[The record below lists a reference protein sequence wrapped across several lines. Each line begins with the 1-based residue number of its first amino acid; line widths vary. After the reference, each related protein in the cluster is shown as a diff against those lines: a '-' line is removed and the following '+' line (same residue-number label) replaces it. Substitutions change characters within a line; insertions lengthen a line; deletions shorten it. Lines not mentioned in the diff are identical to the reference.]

1 MKILAIRG
9 RNIASLEGN
18 FAIDF
23 TVEPLLSAGIFA
35 IAGPTGAGK
44 STLLD
49 TLCLALFGRTPR
61 TDVARENNVK
71 LRDVNDDVLLQSDP
85 RFLLRRGTAS
95 GYAEADFLA
104 VNGFRYR
111 ARWSVSRAR
120 DKENGRLKSPQLT
133 VYNLDKEEEIGG
145 SRSDLQASLVELI
158 GLSFEQFTRSVL
170 LAQNDFSTFLK
181 AEQGEKAAL
190 LEKLTGTEH
199 YSAISREI
207 YARNQAAKEAY
218 EKMSGRI
225 RDIEVL
231 PEAEEKALQ
240 SALAEAEKEWQRL
253 EKIKAEQQ
261 ALLEVVRTAEQ
272 QQRQRAAQLKNA
284 EDQLAQAMEGLA
296 KAKEA
301 YTREETLQRQAEL
314 AFTALQPELQAARQL
329 DVRLEAADRECREA
343 ASAEQQA
350 REQWQ
355 AGEEK
360 LLQLREVRQKGE
372 AEIVRLRT
380 WREKYKEKE
389 AVADRQEALL
399 LHLDAAAVAR
409 AGMEKAEKE
418 CQGIR
423 QQAEGLKQEIG
434 RIAQV
439 YAGRQAALQEA
450 ETACRCLEQACR
462 ETDLAALEKE
472 LETIRAER
480 ERLLVEQARGDIRQ
494 LRRRLEK
501 GLPCPVCGSLHHP
514 AVSASEE
521 DPAEENDRTEENRG
535 AEAARLAE
543 AAGPVAEMGPAT
555 EGAGKPSVSAEEKN
569 TGPEKVPDG
578 QETALAEVYKTRI
591 DAMTLRLEQG
601 EGRRAAFAARQQEWS
616 RSQQRLLA
624 LQKEQAVTEGELADR
639 KARLRLAETQRVR
652 AEELQAEQHAAFGK
666 SLAAVDGL
674 FGSTVWQEGW
684 LKNPAVFRKALT
696 DFGRQW
702 QENGEQLQVLERR
715 AEGWK
720 ADCASHESFVSSL
733 RKQYE
738 ETKTRADGKRQQVA
752 ALRLERS
759 RLLGRRPA
767 GEVEESYKQTVEAA
781 RKRLQQLAEIQTVQ
795 AGKAEQ
801 FRGSAGQLSKD
812 LAVAGEN
819 LEARRTAL
827 AACEAAYAEVSGG
840 QPLEEAF
847 ASATQRKTETAFRW
861 RRQVENK
868 QKVSALQSELE
879 SCREASERWAKLNDL
894 AGSADGGKFRRIA
907 QGYTLDVLLGY
918 ANVQLRELTR
928 RYRLE
933 RVPET
938 LALQVIDHDMC
949 DEIRTVHSLSGGESF
964 LVSLALA
971 LGLSS
976 LSSNRM
982 KVESLFID
990 EGFGS
995 LDGETLRLAMDVLE
1009 NLRTQGRKIGVISHV
1024 QEMTERIPVQVRVSR
1039 AGNGRSSIDMISA
1052 V

>member
-9 RNIASLEGN
+9 RNMASLEGN

-120 DKENGRLKSPQLT
+120 DKENGRLKSPCLT
-133 VYNLDKEEEIGG
+133 VYNLDKEEEVGG
-145 SRSDLQASLVELI
+145 SRSDLQARLVELI

-207 YARNQAAKEAY
+207 YTRNQAAKEAY
-218 EKMSGRI
+218 EKIAGRI

-231 PEAEEKALQ
+231 PEPEEKALQ
-240 SALAEAEKEWQRL
+240 AALTEAEKEWQRL
-253 EKIKAEQQ
+253 EKVKTQHQALQEAVKAAQQQQ
-261 ALLEVVRTAEQ
+261 AR
-272 QQRQRAAQLKNA
+272 RAAQLKSA
-284 EDQLAQAMEGLA
+284 EEQLAAATELLS

-301 YTREETLQRQAEL
+301 YALEEERQRQAEA
-314 AFTALQPELQAARQL
+314 AFAALQPELQAARQL
-329 DVRLEAADRECREA
+329 DVQVEAACREYREA
-343 ASAEQQA
+343 ASAEKQA

-355 AGEEK
+355 AGRQK
-360 LLQLREVRQKGE
+360 LAGLRETRQKGE
-372 AEIVRLRT
+372 AEIARLTT

-389 AVADRQEALL
+389 AVADRSEALL
-399 LHLDAAAVAR
+399 LHLDAAGTAR
-409 AGMEKAEKE
+409 EGMEKAEKE
-418 CQGIR
+418 VR
-423 QQAEGLKQEIG
+423 QVRKQWEDLRREIDRIG
-434 RIAQV
+434 RV
-439 YAGRQAALQEA
+439 LAARRTALHEA
-450 ETACRCLEQACR
+450 EAACRRLEQSCR

-472 LETIRAER
+472 LEKIRAER
-480 ERLLVEQARGDIRQ
+480 ERLLVEQARGDIRE

-501 GLPCPVCGSLHHP
+501 GVPCPVCGSLHHP
-514 AVSASEE
+514 AVEA
-521 DPAEENDRTEENRG
+521 AEGSGAESIDRPENDKEAETEENR
-535 AEAARLAE
+535 
-543 AAGPVAEMGPAT
+543 P
-555 EGAGKPSVSAEEKN
+555 EG
-569 TGPEKVPDG
+569 KVPGKEGNRPENPGRDAHIRMPG
-578 QETALAEVYKTRI
+578 ETSGKEAGLAGVYKTRI
-591 DAMTLRLEQG
+591 DALTLRLEEG
-601 EGRRAAFAARQQEWS
+601 EARRAAFAARQQEWG
-616 RSQQRLLA
+616 RCQQQLLA
-624 LQKEQAVTEGELADR
+624 LQKEQTSIEGELAEQ
-639 KARLRLAETQRVR
+639 KARQQLAETQRLR
-652 AEELQAEQHAAFGK
+652 AEEARGEQEALFRK

-674 FGSTVWQEGW
+674 FGNTVWQEGW
-684 LKNPAVFRKALT
+684 LKNPAAFRQTLT

-702 QENGEQLQVLERR
+702 KENGEQLQQLERR

-733 RKQYE
+733 GQHYE
-738 ETKTRADGKRQQVA
+738 AATQRAAGKRSRA
-752 ALRLERS
+752 EALQARRA
-759 RLLGRRPA
+759 RLLKGRSA
-767 GEVEESYKQTVEAA
+767 DEVEQSYKQTAETG
-781 RKRLQQLAEIQTVQ
+781 RKRLLQLAQIQTEQ

-801 FRGSAGQLSKD
+801 FRGSAGQLSTD
-812 LAVAGEN
+812 LAAAAEEWKGRQ
-819 LEARRTAL
+819 AAL
-827 AACEAAYAEVSGG
+827 LACEAAYAETSGG
-840 QPLEEAF
+840 LALDEAF
-847 ASATQRKTETAFRW
+847 ASAAKRKTEAAFRW

-868 QKVSALQSELE
+868 QKAAALQAELE
-879 SCREASERWAKLNDL
+879 SSRKVAEGWAKLNEL

-1024 QEMTERIPVQVRVSR
+1024 QEMTERIPVQVRVLR
-1039 AGNGRSSIDMISA
+1039 AGSGRSSVEVISS

>member
-1 MKILAIRG
+1 M
-9 RNIASLEGN
+9 ASLEGS

-111 ARWSVSRAR
+111 ARWSVGRAR
-120 DKENGRLKSPQLT
+120 DKENGRLKSPSLT
-133 VYNLDKEEEIGG
+133 VYNLDKEEEVGG
-145 SRSDLQASLVELI
+145 SRSDLQARLVELI

-207 YARNQAAKEAY
+207 YTRNQAAKETY
-218 EKMSGRI
+218 EKIAARI

-240 SALAEAEKEWQRL
+240 TALAEAEEEWQRL
-253 EKIKAEQQ
+253 DKVKTQHQALQEAVKAAELQQ
-261 ALLEVVRTAEQ
+261 A
-272 QQRQRAAQLKNA
+272 QRAAQLKSA
-284 EDQLAQAMEGLA
+284 EEQLAAATRLLS

-301 YTREETLQRQAEL
+301 YASEEERQRQAEA
-314 AFTALQPELQAARQL
+314 AFAALQPELQAARQL
-329 DVRLEAADRECREA
+329 DVQVEATVREYREA
-343 ASAEQQA
+343 ASAEKQA
-350 REQWQ
+350 ADQWQ
-355 AGEEK
+355 AGRQK
-360 LLQLREVRQKGE
+360 LAALQETRQKGE
-372 AEIVRLRT
+372 ADIARLKA
-380 WREKYKEKE
+380 WREKYKGKE
-389 AVADRQEALL
+389 AVADRSEALL
-399 LHLDAAAVAR
+399 LHLDAAAAAR
-409 AGMEKAEKE
+409 EGMEKAEKE
-418 CQGIR
+418 VQLAR
-423 QQAEGLKQEIG
+423 KQAAALKQE
-434 RIAQV
+434 RERAE
-439 YAGRQAALQEA
+439 QALTARRSALLEA
-450 ETACRCLEQACR
+450 ETACRRLELAAR
-462 ETDLAALEKE
+462 EMDLPALEKE
-472 LETIRAER
+472 LETIRSER
-480 ERLLVEQARGDIRQ
+480 ERLLVEQARGDIRE
-494 LRRRLEK
+494 LRRRLEE
-501 GLPCPVCGSLHHP
+501 GVPCPVCGSLHHP
-514 AVSASEE
+514 AVAAAKES
-521 DPAEENDRTEENRG
+521 PAEDKDRGNDKAGGKDRNRTE
-535 AEAARLAE
+535 
-543 AAGPVAEMGPAT
+543 
-555 EGAGKPSVSAEEKN
+555 N
-569 TGPEKVPDG
+569 TDHHAPGRIPEKITRATNVSC
-578 QETALAEVYKTRI
+578 EEEAALAEVYKTRI
-591 DAMTLRLEQG
+591 DALTLRLEEG
-601 EGRRAAFAARQQEWS
+601 EARRAAFAARQQEWS
-616 RSQQRLLA
+616 RCQQQLLV
-624 LQKEQAVTEGELADR
+624 LQKEQTLAEAEVADR
-639 KARLRLAETQRVR
+639 KTRQQLAETQCVR
-652 AEELQAEQHAAFGK
+652 AEEVRAEQQASFAK

-674 FGSTVWQEGW
+674 FGNAVWQEGW
-684 LKNPAVFRKALT
+684 LKNPAAFRKALT
-696 DFGRQW
+696 DFSRQW
-702 QENGEQLQVLERR
+702 KENGEQLQLLERR

-720 ADCASHESFVSSL
+720 ADCASHETFVASL
-733 RKQYE
+733 RHQYE
-738 ETKTRADGKRQQVA
+738 TAKQRADDKRSRADAIQAQ
-752 ALRLERS
+752 RR
-759 RLLGRRPA
+759 RLLGGRSA
-767 GEVEESYKQTVEAA
+767 DEVEQAYKQTAETGK
-781 RKRLQQLAEIQTVQ
+781 KRLQELAQVQTEQ

-801 FRGSAGQLSKD
+801 FRGSAGQLSQD
-812 LAVAGEN
+812 LAATAEE
-819 LEARRTAL
+819 LKSRQAAL
-827 AACEAAYAEVSGG
+827 AACEAAYAETSGG
-840 QPLEEAF
+840 LPLDEAF
-847 ASATQRKTETAFRW
+847 ASAVKRKTETAFRW

-868 QKVSALQSELE
+868 QKVAALQTELE
-879 SCREASERWAKLNDL
+879 NSRAAADRWAKLNEL

-933 RVPET
+933 RVPDT

-1024 QEMTERIPVQVRVSR
+1024 QEMTERIPVQVRVLR
-1039 AGNGRSSIDMISA
+1039 AGSGRSSVEVVSSI
-1052 V
+1052 